1 MKQWE
6 MKINLLSVL
15 TIPLMIFVLFK
26 TWGTPLFWVVLV
38 VIVKDWAF
46 EIGTGR

>member
-1 MKQWE
+1 MKEWE
-6 MKINLLSVL
+6 MKINLLLVL
-15 TIPLMIFVLFK
+15 TVPIMAVALFK
-26 TWGTPLFWVVLV
+26 TWGTPLFWVLLV